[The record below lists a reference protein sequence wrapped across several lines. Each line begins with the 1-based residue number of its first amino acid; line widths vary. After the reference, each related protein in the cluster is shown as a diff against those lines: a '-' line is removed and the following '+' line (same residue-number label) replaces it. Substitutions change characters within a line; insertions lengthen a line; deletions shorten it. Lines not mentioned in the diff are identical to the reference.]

1 MSIRERSGRWYYR
14 FKLLGRQYEATTGL
28 AAIKQNLNAAKTIEA
43 QRRLEAAEGLQRN
56 AGRGLTFQMA
66 AREFLAWCHGTRYR
80 EHPNSA
86 KRISGS
92 FSSLIEFF
100 GDDLVAEIAA
110 IDIERYKTH
119 RATIHLVKDCTIR
132 NDLNALSLFLQYA
145 AKAKWRKD
153 NPLLTPETHERV
165 QRPSNE
171 DAVRIHVITPEEENA
186 YFAAVAANPRFRN
199 VGDLA
204 KLILLQGPRPEEV
217 LAAKVGDFDAPAG
230 ELKIRG
236 GKTKAARRILYLL
249 GESVEVLARRKRQSR
264 AQGTD
269 WLFPS
274 KHRRGYH
281 IVQLDHTHDSVCQ
294 DAGVSFV
301 IYDFRHTFATR
312 QLIEAKID
320 MASLAAIMGHSNL
333 RVLQK
338 YVHPTADHQRQA
350 MKQYEATRP
359 AAQLK
364 KVKDD
369 LLTGTDY

>member
-14 FKLLGRQYEATTGL
+14 FRLLGRQYEVTTGL
-28 AAIKQNLNAAKTIEA
+28 EATKQNLNAAKTMEA
-43 QRRLEAAEGLQRN
+43 QRRLELTDGLNRN
-56 AGRGLTFQMA
+56 TGCGLTFQIA
-66 AREFLAWCHGTRYR
+66 AREFLTWCHGTRYR

-92 FSSLIEFF
+92 FASLIGFF
-100 GDDLVAEIAA
+100 GDRPVTEITA
-110 IDIERYKTH
+110 IDIEHYKTH
-119 RATIHLVKDCTIR
+119 RATVHLVQNCTIR

-153 NPLLTPETHERV
+153 NPLLTADRHEKI

-171 DAVRIHVITPEEENA
+171 DAVRIHVITPEEEEA

-204 KLILLQGPRPEEV
+204 RLILLQGPRPEEI
-217 LAAKVGDFDAPAG
+217 LATRVADFDEQAG

-236 GKTKAARRILYLL
+236 GKSKAAKRTLYLL
-249 GESVEVLARRKRQSR
+249 GESVEILARRKRHSL
-264 AQGTD
+264 AQHME

-281 IVQLDHTHDSVCQ
+281 IVKLNNPHDSVCQ

-301 IYDFRHTFATR
+301 LYDFRHTFATR
-312 QLIEAKID
+312 QLIEAKTD

-338 YVHPTADHQRQA
+338 YVHPTAEHQRQA
-350 MKQYEATRP
+350 MKQYEAKRP

-364 KVKDD
+364 KVK
-369 LLTGTDY
+369 G

>member
-1 MSIRERSGRWYYR
+1 M
-14 FKLLGRQYEATTGL
+14 EA
-28 AAIKQNLNAAKTIEA
+28 A
-43 QRRLEAAEGLQRN
+43 QRIEVAGGLDRK
-56 AGRGLTFQMA
+56 AGRGLTFQIGA
-66 AREFLAWCHGTRYR
+66 SEFLAWCHGTRYR

-100 GDDLVAEIAA
+100 GDRLITDISA
-110 IDIERYKTH
+110 IDIERYKTY
-119 RATIHLVKDCTIR
+119 RATVHFVKDCTIR

-153 NPLLTPETHERV
+153 NPLLTPEKHERV

-171 DAVRIHVITPEEENA
+171 DAVRIHVITPDEETA
-186 YFAAVAANPRFRN
+186 YFAALAANKRFRN

-217 LAAKVGDFDAPAG
+217 LSAKIGDFDPSVG

-236 GKTKAARRILYLL
+236 GKTKAAKRTLYLV
-249 GESVEVLARRKRQSR
+249 GESIEILEKRRRESLLA
-264 AQGTD
+264 GTQ

-301 IYDFRHTFATR
+301 LYDFRHTFATR
-312 QLIEAKID
+312 QLVEAKTD
-320 MASLAAIMGHSNL
+320 MASLAAIMGHSSL
-333 RVLQK
+333 RLLQK
-338 YVHPTADHQRQA
+338 YVHPTAEHQRQA
-350 MKQYEATRP
+350 MKQYDATRP
-359 AAQLK
+359 KANLR
-364 KVKDD
+364 KVR
-369 LLTGTDY
+369 G